1 MAFEDN
7 LVAQEVRLTLN
18 DKIRAI
24 RAANTGSKFT
34 LKDAFAGSVHN
45 DALYDWFLAF
55 TRASERKEN
64 FQNVCNVSVDKPNH
78 FCQILFGYICYRGRS
93 DVFLCVCC
101 WTCSTT
107 CGNCFDDL
115 WLLTGLP
122 SPWPRKIISKNSIT
136 WSVGQ
141 FVHCGIS

>member
-1 MAFEDN
+1 MMAFEDN
-7 LVAQEVRLTLN
+7 LIAQEVRLTLN

-78 FCQILFGYICYRGRS
+78 FWQINIDQKRGENQSFIPHQYFQSYI
-93 DVFLCVCC
+93 D
-101 WTCSTT
+101 
-107 CGNCFDDL
+107 
-115 WLLTGLP
+115 
-122 SPWPRKIISKNSIT
+122 I
-136 WSVGQ
+136 
-141 FVHCGIS
+141 